1 MTQSNARFHRGAGRW
16 SAAIAGLALAVVLGP
31 ATGCITYPPGW
42 DAEEQGNDPYESVN
56 RPIFA
61 FNDGLDRYVLDPV
74 AEGWEFITPRFVRT
88 GLDNFFT
95 NLQFPRRLL
104 ANLGQAEVVQA
115 GSETGRFLVNTTA
128 GVAGFLDVASWIG
141 MELYDED
148 FGQMFGRWGIPPG
161 PYWVV
166 PVVGACNPRD
176 GFGGIFDTALDGRN
190 AVTGLGFLATV
201 NERAIADPQI
211 EQARDAA
218 LDLYV
223 FVREGYTE
231 RRKALVR
238 DEDYRRELGP
248 ARPETGDDLYDDELY
263 DDELYDVDGAV
274 GDEAETGEGSPEAP
288 EGGADGVSEGSEAG
302 AVEREDGME
311 GEGDARE

>member
-1 MTQSNARFHRGAGRW
+1 MGR
-16 SAAIAGLALAVVLGP
+16 AAALVVLAVALGP
-31 ATGCITYPPGW
+31 AAGCITYPPGW
-42 DAEEQGNDPYESVN
+42 DVEEQGRDPYESVN

-61 FNDGLDRYVLDPV
+61 FNDGLDRYLLDPV

-104 ANLGQAEVVQA
+104 ANLGQAKAVQA

-148 FGQMFGRWGIPPG
+148 FGQMFGYWGIPAG

-166 PVVGACNPRD
+166 PIAGACNPRD

-190 AVTGLGFLATV
+190 AVTGLGVLATV

-211 EQARDAA
+211 EQARRAA

-223 FVREGYTE
+223 FVREGYIE
-231 RRKALVR
+231 RRRALVR
-238 DEDYRRELGP
+238 DEAYDEDLAP
-248 ARPETGDDLYDDELY
+248 TPSPSEEEDLYDTD
-263 DDELYDVDGAV
+263 LYDVDAAV
-274 GDEAETGEGSPEAP
+274 GGEDDAVPEGGNGTGGPEDAASEDEAEEA
-288 EGGADGVSEGSEAG
+288 D
-302 AVEREDGME
+302 
-311 GEGDARE
+311 DARE